1 MGTKITINTVIE
13 CVNQKSAKILL
24 MEAMKNEL
32 CAYLL
37 PKPNS
42 IESREKVEEWKL
54 QNWGD
59 YCGPFFEAGWLTES
73 TLIMKLTGGSPQR
86 IYNLLKSSNL
96 VKSVTLNY
104 LVHDDFISS
113 KECGIY
119 DEHEHQHFTNLE
131 CY

>member
-32 CAYLL
+32 CSYLL
-37 PKPNS
+37 PIPNS
-42 IESREKVEEWKL
+42 IKSREKAQEWRL

-59 YCGPFFEAGWLTES
+59 HFDLVFEAGWLTEN
-73 TLIMKLTGGSPQR
+73 TLIIKLIGGSPQR

-104 LVHDDFISS
+104 LAHDDFISPDA
-113 KECGIY
+113 CGIY
-119 DEHEHQHFTNLE
+119 DEYEHQHFTNLE